1 MQIGDNQALSIDRP
15 ELACIPESVSDKEA
29 WDQFEDGL
37 KDAESFDEAVAWVK
51 KNKKIVEKLTMMAMI
66 RRFNEDISYANKTWR
81 N

>member
-1 MQIGDNQALSIDRP
+1 LPIDRSK
-15 ELACIPESVSDKEA
+15 LACIPKLVNEKEA
-29 WDQFEDGL
+29 WAKFEEGL

-66 RRFNEDISYANKTWR
+66 RRFNEDISRANKTWR

>member
-1 MQIGDNQALSIDRP
+1 VQIVNNKALPIDRT
-15 ELACIPESVSDKEA
+15 ELACIPKLVNEKEA
-29 WDQFEDGL
+29 WAKFEEGL

-66 RRFNEDISYANKTWR
+66 RRFNEDISKANKTWR

>member
-1 MQIGDNQALSIDRP
+1 VQKHNNQALSIDRP
-15 ELACIPESVSDKEA
+15 ELACIPKLVNEKEA
-29 WDQFEDGL
+29 WAKFEEGL

-66 RRFNEDISYANKTWR
+66 RRFNDDISIANKTWR

>member
-1 MQIGDNQALSIDRP
+1 MPIDRT
-15 ELACIPESVSDKEA
+15 ELACISKLVNEKEA
-29 WDQFEDGL
+29 WAKFEEGL

-66 RRFNEDISYANKTWR
+66 RRFNDDISHANKTWL

>member
-1 MQIGDNQALSIDRP
+1 LPIDRP
-15 ELACIPESVSDKEA
+15 ELACIPKLVNEKEA
-29 WDQFEDGL
+29 WAKFEEGL

-66 RRFNEDISYANKTWR
+66 RRFNDDISRANKTWR

>member
-1 MQIGDNQALSIDRP
+1 VQKHNNQALPLDRP
-15 ELACIPESVSDKEA
+15 ELACIPKFVNEKEA
-29 WDQFEDGL
+29 WAKFEEGL

-66 RRFNEDISYANKTWR
+66 RRFNDDISRANKTWR

>member
-1 MQIGDNQALSIDRP
+1 LPIDRP
-15 ELACIPESVSDKEA
+15 ELACIPKLVNEKEA
-29 WDQFEDGL
+29 WAKFEEGL

-66 RRFNEDISYANKTWR
+66 RRFNEDISRANKTWR

>member
-1 MQIGDNQALSIDRP
+1 LPIDRP
-15 ELACIPESVSDKEA
+15 ELACIPKLVNEKEA
-29 WDQFEDGL
+29 WAKFEEGL

-66 RRFNEDISYANKTWR
+66 RRFNEDISKANKTWR

>member
-1 MQIGDNQALSIDRP
+1 VN
-15 ELACIPESVSDKEA
+15 EKEA
-29 WDQFEDGL
+29 WAKFEEGL
-37 KDAESFDEAVAWVK
+37 KDTESFDEAVAWVK

>member
-1 MQIGDNQALSIDRP
+1 VQKHNNQALPLDRP
-15 ELACIPESVSDKEA
+15 ELACIPKLVNEKEA
-29 WDQFEDGL
+29 WAKFEEGL

-66 RRFNEDISYANKTWR
+66 RRFNEDISKANKTWR

>member
-1 MQIGDNQALSIDRP
+1 LPIDRP
-15 ELACIPESVSDKEA
+15 ELACIPKLVNEKEA
-29 WDQFEDGL
+29 WAKFEEGL

-66 RRFNEDISYANKTWR
+66 RRFNEDISYANKNWR